1 MRLSVAAVLPLLLG
15 AAYADYYVDCNDGKG
30 HHEKYNKPMK
40 KGDKTDCHKFTYGM
54 QNFEY
59 WQDDGKN
66 YKFEFFE
73 DDKCKGKK
81 HDKKTSKK
89 KHEKK
94 KEKEPKECWSYKAYC
109 E

>member
-40 KGDKTDCHKFTYGM
+40 KGDKTDCHKFNYGM

-81 HDKKTSKK
+81 HDKKPSKK